1 MKKIYLTIASLI
13 AMFSMGYGQSLDVE
27 YLSTYRTNVFDE
39 GAAEIVVHDSVN
51 QRLLFTNADD
61 NSVELI
67 DFSDPANLTSFSTID
82 MSQYGGGVNSVATFD
97 GYFVVAV
104 EADNKQENGSVVFFD
119 GSGNF
124 IAQIEAG
131 ALPDMVT
138 FTPDGSKV
146 IAANEGEPD
155 DDYTADPDGSIT
167 IIDISGGINS
177 VSQSNATTV
186 SMRSFTGTLDSDVRI
201 FGPDTSN
208 LFFDDFETDSLDNV
222 TVYDVY
228 SDVSYIWDNYNGD
241 NFVEINGFSGDTFSL
256 DWLILPKMNL
266 SAYNDAFFSFE
277 NTRSFSGGSLDLMI
291 STDYDG
297 SGNPESFTWDTITS
311 QAVWSP
317 GNYTDTTSGDI
328 SLSNYLEDDV
338 YIGFR
343 YTAEPGPGNATLWQ
357 LDNFHV
363 KAPLD
368 FANNLEPE
376 YVTVSDNS
384 ETAFVILQE
393 NNALAIVDLTNNT
406 IDNIIP
412 LGFKDHSQSGNG
424 LDASD
429 DDGMINITTRP
440 VMGMY
445 QPDAIKYINVNGTGY
460 IISANEGDARDYDA
474 YSEEERIKDI
484 TLDPSAFPNATTLQE
499 DTALGRLNITLSMGD
514 TDNDG
519 DYDELYSYG
528 GRSFSVWNA
537 STGALEFD
545 SGDEFEQTIASE
557 DPDNFN
563 SNNDENDSFE
573 SRSDNK
579 GPEPEAAE
587 VAYIQGTPYAMIGLE
602 RQGGVMIYDMS
613 NPTSPSLVKY
623 FNNRDFSVMDVE
635 NGGVTNDSVG
645 DLGIEDIE
653 YIDASKSPDGKF
665 YIVTSNEISGT
676 VSVFEI
682 TGLSTG
688 SEELKENSKWS
699 VYPNPSRDLI
709 RSNRVEN
716 YEIFDLSGRLVKVY
730 SNTNVLNIS
739 DLNKGTYILKNEAD
753 QFKKIVKL

>member
-51 QRLLFTNADD
+51 QRLIFTNSDD

-67 DFSDPANLTSFSTID
+67 DFSDPANLTSFSSID
-82 MSQYGGGVNSVATFD
+82 MSQYGGGVNSVATYD
-97 GYFVVAV
+97 GYFTVAV

-146 IAANEGEPD
+146 ITANEGEPD

-201 FGPDTSN
+201 FGLDTSN

-222 TVYDVY
+222 SVYDVY
-228 SDVSYIWDNYNGD
+228 SDKSFYWDNFSGD
-241 NFVEINGFSGDTFSL
+241 NFVEVNGFSADTFSL
-256 DWLILPKMNL
+256 DWLILPKVNL
-266 SAYNDAFFSFE
+266 SAYSDAFFSFE
-277 NTRSFSGGSLDLMI
+277 NTRNFSGGSLDLMI

-297 SGNPESFTWDTITS
+297 SGNPESFTWDTITN
-311 QAVWSP
+311 QAVWSQ

-328 SLSNYLEDDV
+328 SLSSYLEDEV

-384 ETAFVILQE
+384 ETAYIILQE

-406 IDNIIP
+406 IENIVP

-429 DDGMINITTRP
+429 KDDVINITTRP

-474 YSEEERIKDI
+474 YSEEERIEDI
-484 TLDPSAFPNATTLQE
+484 SLDPTAFPNAATLQE
-499 DTALGRLNITLSMGD
+499 DTALGRLNITLSLGD

-573 SRSDNK
+573 KRSDNK

-587 VAYIQGTPYAMIGLE
+587 VAYIQGIPYAMIGLE

-665 YIVTSNEISGT
+665 YIVTSNEVSGT

-709 RSNRVEN
+709 RSNRVDN
-716 YEIFDLSGRLVKVY
+716 YEIFDLSGRLVKAY
-730 SNTNVLNIS
+730 SNTNILNIS